1 MCSGVL
7 ILALESSCD
16 ETAAAV
22 VEATPD
28 PASACGLRLRA
39 RADAVASQ
47 AQIHNSF
54 GGVVPEVASRQHLL
68 HVLPVIDQALRE
80 AGVGLDAIGGLAVTR
95 GPGLIGALL
104 VAVQTAK
111 AIAFARGL
119 PLVGVNHLEGH
130 LLAPYLD
137 DEAPPLPHLGVLVSG
152 GHTLLVRCDRRPPD
166 GAFPI
171 GAADYRVLGSTR
183 DDAAGEAF
191 DKGGKLLGLGYPA
204 GPVIDRL
211 ARGGDPGAVV
221 FPRPMTGPRG
231 GLDFSYSGLKTAL
244 AAHLQS
250 HGRPPTEQGLAD
262 LCASYQAAI
271 VEQLVRKATLALR
284 ETRLRALTLTGGV
297 ACNSALRAA
306 MKARC
311 DELGVRFCAAAPRR
325 CTDNAAMIGAA
336 GALRLFAG
344 ERADLTLC
352 AAASLPLQ
360 AHA

>member
-1 MCSGVL
+1 MCSRVL

-28 PASACGLRLRA
+28 PASPCGLRLRA

-166 GAFPI
+166 GALPV

-221 FPRPMTGPRG
+221 FPHPA
-231 GLDFSYSGLKTAL
+231 SG
-244 AAHLQS
+244 HRCS
-250 HGRPPTEQGLAD
+250 
-262 LCASYQAAI
+262 
-271 VEQLVRKATLALR
+271 VATHP
-284 ETRLRALTLTGGV
+284 GV
-297 ACNSALRAA
+297 
-306 MKARC
+306 
-311 DELGVRFCAAAPRR
+311 GVRATRPGVGVLPWERR
-325 CTDNAAMIGAA
+325 KSRLQPFRLDHARRRRSA
-336 GALRLFAG
+336 GSRL
-344 ERADLTLC
+344 
-352 AAASLPLQ
+352 ASLPHPTLGAVEIGR
-360 AHA
+360 AHV